1 MTPPCRYVVLHH
13 TGVDPP
19 HFDLLFEIESN
30 ATALT
35 ALRCPRW
42 PARVG
47 DALKELPEHR
57 LLYLDYEGPISGGRG
72 EVARVDQGKVHVADL
87 AIEPPTL
94 GLRLV
99 SATHQ
104 TTTDLTLTHGF
115 DPSDHSARWTAQTM
129 AFMHSEI

>member
-1 MTPPCRYVVLHH
+1 MTCRYVVLHH

-30 ATALT
+30 AAALT

-47 DALKELPEHR
+47 DALIELPEHR
-57 LLYLDYEGPISGGRG
+57 LLYLDYEGPISGNRGAVSRVDRG
-72 EVARVDQGKVHVADL
+72 EVQVSDL
-87 AIEPPTL
+87 AVEPPTL

-99 SATHQ
+99 SAKHRHA
-104 TTTDLTLTHGF
+104 TDVTLTHTF
-115 DPSDHSARWTAQTM
+115 DSTDHSASWTVQTIAM
-129 AFMHSEI
+129 SDEPG